1 MFKIP
6 DPDDY
11 LSASDVKDVAE
22 EVIAPLPLPGVEG
35 SPLDPGDIWLV
46 VILACV
52 NQNSIWDTCNDT
64 NGTPCD
70 DTVLT
75 WLHTLDRDWLE
86 FVANLLLGRLA
97 MTILDPDRSR
107 IVSIDFID
115 NPYHGEYYDDDGELC
130 TMAPKDGTTT
140 CHRYCTAYVV
150 SNGKPVTLAM
160 TYVRSD
166 EDEADAG
173 EHALARVENYPFE
186 IDLLL
191 ADSGFYNERVIR
203 RARDI
208 AATVVHVPKKGER
221 MKDKLDTHKSY
232 MTTYRMYKD
241 SERELRFPLAVAVS
255 YRNGD
260 RGKHGE
266 VVRSYVA
273 CGVTDRSAKQVE
285 RLYRKRS
292 GIETTYRYFGKHAGS
307 RRRVIPSCG
316 LRSCWLQHSWRTS
329 GLFSGGRSSPARGRA
344 GATCPRSSRSR
355 RSVTGFVTNWKRSYA
370 AGGRSK
376 RTGLA
381 CRRHRKR
388 PRADRSQPTARPSGG
403 E

>member
-1 MFKIP
+1 
-6 DPDDY
+6 
-11 LSASDVKDVAE
+11 
-22 EVIAPLPLPGVEG
+22 LPGVEG

-64 NGTPCD
+64 DGTPCD
-70 DTVLT
+70 DTTLT
-75 WLHTLDRDWLE
+75 WLHTLNRAWLE
-86 FVANLLLGRLA
+86 VVANLLLGRLA
-97 MTILDPDRSR
+97 MTILDPNRSR

-115 NPYHGEYYDDDGELC
+115 NPYHGEHYADDGELC
-130 TMAPKDGTTT
+130 SMAPKDGTTT

-166 EDEADAG
+166 EDEADAV
-173 EHALARVENYPFE
+173 ERVLARVENYPFE

-191 ADSGFYNERVIR
+191 ADRGFYNERVIR

-221 MKDKLDTHKSY
+221 MKDKLDVHKSY

-255 YRNGD
+255 YQNGD

-266 VVRSYVA
+266 VVRGYVA

-292 GIETTYRYFGKHAGS
+292 GIETTYRLLRQARGITTTRDPVVRFAIMLVAALLENLWLVLRWAVVARPRRGGRDLPEEFTFKTFCDWIRHELEEEL
-307 RRRVIPSCG
+307 RRRWKIKANGVG
-316 LRSCWLQHSWRTS
+316 V
-329 GLFSGGRSSPARGRA
+329 PASQ
-344 GATCPRSSRSR
+344 AT
-355 RSVTGFVTNWKRSYA
+355 A
-370 AGGRSK
+370 AG
-376 RTGLA
+376 
-381 CRRHRKR
+381 
-388 PRADRSQPTARPSGG
+388 
-403 E
+403 

>member
-1 MFKIP
+1 V
-6 DPDDY
+6 
-11 LSASDVKDVAE
+11 S
-22 EVIAPLPLPGVEG
+22 G
-35 SPLDPGDIWLV
+35 SPSTPGDIWLV
-46 VILACV
+46 VILACT

-64 NGTPCD
+64 EGTPCD
-70 DTVLT
+70 DTVLR
-75 WLHTLDRDWLE
+75 WLHTLNRQWLE
-86 FVANLLLGRLA
+86 VVANLLLARLA
-97 MTILDPDRSR
+97 MTIFDPDRSR
-107 IVSIDFID
+107 TVSIDFID
-115 NPYHGEYYDDDGELC
+115 NPYHGEHHAAEKGELC
-130 TMAPKDGTTT
+130 SMAPKDGTTT

-166 EDEADAG
+166 EDEADAV
-173 EHALARVENYPFE
+173 ERVLARVENYPFE

-208 AATVVHVPKKGER
+208 APTVVHVPKKGER
-221 MKDKLDTHKSY
+221 MKDKLETHKSY

-255 YRNGD
+255 YQNGD

-266 VVRSYVA
+266 VVRGYVA

-285 RLYRKRS
+285 HRYRKRS
-292 GIETTYRYFGKHAGS
+292 GIETTYRL
-307 RRRVIPSCG
+307 
-316 LRSCWLQHSWRTS
+316 LRQ
-329 GLFSGGRSSPARGRA
+329 ARGITTTRDPVVRFAIMLVAALLENLWLVLRWAVVARPRRA

-355 RSVTGFVTNWKRSYA
+355 RSVTGFVMSWKRSYA

-376 RTGLA
+376 RTGLE
-381 CRRHRKR
+381 CQHHRQR
-388 PRADRSQPTARPSGG
+388 PRADRGQPTACQLAVSDSFRQIPSKSG
-403 E
+403 